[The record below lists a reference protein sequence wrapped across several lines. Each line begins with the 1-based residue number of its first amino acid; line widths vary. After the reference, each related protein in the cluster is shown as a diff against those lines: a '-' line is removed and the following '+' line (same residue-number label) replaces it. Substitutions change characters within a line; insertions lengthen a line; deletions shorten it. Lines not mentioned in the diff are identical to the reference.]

1 MDGHLI
7 WFSIFSY
14 CAAFRHRPSIPT
26 TTFFGNCC
34 FTNRGIYG
42 SSQSRIQ
49 TLLVNKHI
57 WPSLEL
63 VVFHRIHCL
72 NYLLSCLAIY
82 TSALSLTT
90 NYNSAINITQT
101 TARVTALGLNESS
114 FQIWEGALFK
124 SLIVHQNWKEK
135 NKIFRWCLYKTSYF
149 LLIFKMGT
157 CCIVTISEIISL
169 KKCTRVT
176 KHHRTRII

>member
-1 MDGHLI
+1 MYFLISFHTSLNLKINTVILPISQISTSSCINTVLKMDGHLI

-135 NKIFRWCLYKTSYF
+135 NKIFR
-149 LLIFKMGT
+149 
-157 CCIVTISEIISL
+157 
-169 KKCTRVT
+169 
-176 KHHRTRII
+176 